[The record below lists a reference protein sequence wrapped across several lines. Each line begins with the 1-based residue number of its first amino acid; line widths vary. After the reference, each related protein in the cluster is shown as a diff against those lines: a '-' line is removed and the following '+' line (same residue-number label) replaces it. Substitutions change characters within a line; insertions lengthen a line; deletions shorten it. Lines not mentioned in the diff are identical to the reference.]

1 LDASHCAA
9 IAGAVALGAVEL
21 AEIVEELDVIGTRPA
36 EAAFFHYTSHSSRNR
51 PSKSSTD
58 PTDPSRPQF
67 PMIRRKSP
75 TVSRCGVADDR
86 LEPLRRR
93 APASPGR
100 KPGRGSRPGELCVIL
115 AASDAAMTPVSIAR
129 ATASGFAGMLTA
141 LNSKSSMLRNSYP
154 PVNLPASRISSGA
167 AKMG

>member
-75 TVSRCGVADDR
+75 TVSRG
-86 LEPLRRR
+86 
-93 APASPGR
+93 
-100 KPGRGSRPGELCVIL
+100 
-115 AASDAAMTPVSIAR
+115 AASRT
-129 ATASGFAGMLTA
+129 TASNRSVGERQLPQAEGQA
-141 LNSKSSMLRNSYP
+141 EVAAQANS
-154 PVNLPASRISSGA
+154 A
-167 AKMG
+167 